1 MGLMLSADEV
11 IEQPAVV
18 AWTNQSRYQNGRS
31 LMLRRTFCSAGAM
44 LAAVT
49 ALRPAVAG
57 DATAAPKLTAD
68 DYVEIQ
74 QLYANYAHALD
85 KGEGERFAS
94 TFVLDGEFT
103 GGRGPGRGGEAR
115 NPIKGKDAFLEMGS
129 RGGLRHF
136 NANLVITPTPDGA
149 QGSVYLLLFN
159 PRNVPAT
166 IVETAIYEDTLV
178 KTPQGWRFKKRV
190 VWRDD
195 DDITPF
201 KPKPLTEGRENK

>member
-1 MGLMLSADEV
+1 MTAFG
-11 IEQPAVV
+11 P
-18 AWTNQSRYQNGRS
+18 
-31 LMLRRTFCSAGAM
+31 AGA
-44 LAAVT
+44 T
-49 ALRPAVAG
+49 ETG
-57 DATAAPKLTAD
+57 DAPKLTAD
-68 DYVEIQ
+68 DYIEIQ

-103 GGRGPGRGGEAR
+103 GGRGPGRGNEAR
-115 NPIKGKDAFLEMGS
+115 NPVKGKDALLAMGS

-136 NANLVITPTPDGA
+136 NANLVITPTPEGA
-149 QGSVYLLLFN
+149 KGSVYLLLFDA
-159 PRNVPAT
+159 RNIPAT

-178 KTPQGWRFKKRV
+178 KTPQGWKFTKRV

-201 KPKPLTEGRENK
+201 KPKPLPRAQENQ